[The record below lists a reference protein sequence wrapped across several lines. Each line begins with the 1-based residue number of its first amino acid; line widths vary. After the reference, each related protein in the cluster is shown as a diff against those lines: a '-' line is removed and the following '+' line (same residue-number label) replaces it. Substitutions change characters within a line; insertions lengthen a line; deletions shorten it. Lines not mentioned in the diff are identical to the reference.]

1 MKFFDQKHKYNWDIK
16 FNASER
22 QKRSIQEQAALL
34 QSHAKQMFSFHWK
47 TWANS
52 KYHASIELRASERQ
66 KIQTLKQLALQS
78 HARQICGAS
87 VVHWKF

>member
-1 MKFFDQKHKYNWDIK
+1 MFSNNNLAFNEFFDQKHKYNWDIK

-34 QSHAKQMFSFHWK
+34 QSHAKQ
-47 TWANS
+47 
-52 KYHASIELRASERQ
+52 
-66 KIQTLKQLALQS
+66 
-78 HARQICGAS
+78 ICGAS